1 MATATAS
8 AGECGAPEPAGATT
22 LFISVPPSV
31 ADTAAHVLEA
41 AGVTGLQTRGSGVMS
56 FTARRPEAEAALAGA
71 GIPAHVSPDCTG
83 TRAEVPNDPGYTSQ
97 WGLPAVKA
105 VGAWDRTHGS
115 TGVVVAV
122 VDSGIDGTHPDLAG
136 KVVPGYDAVKG
147 TALAPGNTDV
157 GGHGTAVAG
166 VIAATPD
173 NGGGL
178 AGLGWHTRVVAV
190 KDGDATPLRSATV
203 AGIRW
208 AADNGFRLINVS
220 SGYPDPDGNE
230 AAAVAYARTKGSV
243 VIASAGDSFEA
254 GNPLFYPAVLD
265 GVVGVGAIG
274 FDGTRARY
282 SNTGGYVDLVAPGGS
297 GDGQLPH
304 DVHVL
309 APNGGTT
316 FRSGTSFASPL
327 VAAAAALVM
336 AASPGVSPDAAIGIL
351 LATAADRGPAGRDPE
366 YGAGLLDAGAAVT
379 ATGAPVRPGGQVS
392 GYRLVASDGGIF
404 AFGRAPFLGST
415 GALRLAAPIV
425 GSAPTPTGAGYWLV
439 ASDGGVFAFGDA
451 RFVGSTGGLR
461 LARPIVGM
469 AATKSGNGYW
479 LVAADGGIF
488 AFGDASFAGS
498 TGALALARPIVG
510 MAATQAGD
518 GYWLVASD
526 GGVFAFGAA
535 AFRGSTGGLALTRPI
550 VGVAATPSDLGY
562 WLVGADGGIFAFG
575 DAAFAGSTGAL
586 ALARPIVGMVGMPSG
601 RGYWLVASDGGIF
614 AFGQAPFF
622 GSMGGQRLNQPI
634 VGLMTA
640 P

>member
-1 MATATAS
+1 MGRVLALVVAACVVPGPARPASAGPDPEVAVAAAS
-8 AGECGAPEPAGATT
+8 AGECGAPEPAGATS

-31 ADTAAHVLEA
+31 AGRATHVLEA
-41 AGVTGLQTRGSGVMS
+41 AGAIRLQTRGSGVVS
-56 FTARRPEAEAALAGA
+56 FTARRPAAEAALAGA
-71 GIPAHVSPDCTG
+71 GIPAHVSPDCRG
-83 TRAEVPNDPGYTSQ
+83 TRAEVPNDPGYLSQ

-105 VGAWDRTHGS
+105 EAAWDRSHGS
-115 TGVVVAV
+115 AGVVVAA

-147 TALAPGNTDV
+147 TALPPGNTDV

-178 AGLGWHTRVVAV
+178 AGLGWDTRVVAV
-190 KDGDATPLRSATV
+190 KYGDATPLRSATV

-220 SGYPDPDGNE
+220 SGYPDPDANE

-254 GNPLFYPAVLD
+254 GNPLFYPAALD

-274 FDGTRARY
+274 FEGTRARY

-336 AASPGVSPDAAIGIL
+336 AASPGISPDAAVGIL

-366 YGAGLLDAGAAVT
+366 YGAGLLDAAAAVT
-379 ATGAPVRPGGQVS
+379 ATGAPVRAGGQVS
-392 GYRLVASDGGIF
+392 GYRLVAADGGIF

-425 GSAPTPTGAGYWLV
+425 GSSQTPTGAGYWLV

-451 RFVGSTGGLR
+451 RFLGSTGGLR
-461 LARPIVGM
+461 LSRPIVGM

-488 AFGDASFAGS
+488 AFGDATFRGSTGGQALARSIVGMAATPSGAGYWLVAADGGIFAFGDATFAGS

-510 MAATQAGD
+510 MASA
-518 GYWLVASD
+518 
-526 GGVFAFGAA
+526 
-535 AFRGSTGGLALTRPI
+535 
-550 VGVAATPSDLGY
+550 
-562 WLVGADGGIFAFG
+562 
-575 DAAFAGSTGAL
+575 
-586 ALARPIVGMVGMPSG
+586 PSG

-614 AFGQAPFF
+614 AFGQAQFF
-622 GSMGGQRLNQPI
+622 GSTGGQALNQPI